1 MNYEE
6 AMKWLDSQ
14 DFLGMKFGLERI
26 RHLMKE
32 LGSPEKRLK
41 VVHVTGTN
49 GKGSVCAMIGSILA
63 KSGYKTGVYTSP
75 HLVDFRERITVN
87 GKMIG
92 KDELSGVF
100 GGIVPIAEKMKDNEE
115 TGRPTYFEI
124 ATAAALCHFR
134 NEGCDFAVV
143 EVGLGGRLDATNV
156 VDPPLVAVVTNISME
171 HTEYLGRD
179 LASIAKEK
187 AAIIKKGCSVVTA
200 AEGEALRVI
209 EEKCRETGSD
219 ISVLGRDFSFVKTS
233 AGLSGEGFDYRD
245 GKGYSVKIPLLGDH
259 QIENASCAITAIEAL
274 GRKGF
279 RITKSAVEGGLSK
292 VCISGRFEIAGKSP
306 YLVLDGAHNPAGMRS
321 ARKALE
327 ELFPGK
333 KTVIIVSICSDKDIP
348 GMVKEI
354 APSAEKVIVT
364 RHSLKERAG
373 DPEVIA
379 AEAGKYCKS
388 VEVVRDVGKALE
400 RARILATKDDLIL
413 VAGSLYLVGDVKKL
427 L

>member
-156 VDPPLVAVVTNISME
+156 VDPPLVAVVTN
-171 HTEYLGRD
+171 

-333 KTVIIVSICSDKDIP
+333 KTVLVVSVCSDKDIP
-348 GMVKEI
+348 GMVREI
-354 APSAEKVIVT
+354 APAADKVIVT
-364 RHSLKERAG
+364 RHSLEKRAA

-379 AEAGKYCKS
+379 GEARKYCKS
-388 VEVVRDVGKALE
+388 VEVEKDVRKALE
-400 RARILATKDDLIL
+400 RARASVTKDGVIL
-413 VAGSLYLVGDVKKL
+413 VCGSLYLVGDVKTL